1 MAKYV
6 IDTELNNRALSSGI
20 RGINQQMNSL
30 TRSAREFNKEFEKSG
45 KKSDKKK
52 AVQDMAQAI
61 SLADEKVKK
70 LTADLEA
77 MEAKG
82 NIKGI
87 NKAEADLRNAKTQA
101 AALRRE
107 MEAMNKSAGGGA
119 TGFTRLKAAKDAAMN
134 SAPVK
139 ALSASFK
146 GLSAVA
152 SGSAT
157 VIKTGFNGMKSAASF
172 AIGTITKMS
181 AVAGGALGL
190 LGKSAMNTYDE
201 ITRGNRAMT
210 NSLTDGAKGANDF
223 QGEIK
228 KLGAAGLA
236 DMGSL
241 TDIAKNLASSIN
253 LSGKEAFKM
262 SAGILDIGTAFGMTK
277 QQIEQ
282 FGLVSSQI
290 FSAGKLMAQDYNQLI
305 ASGAAGP
312 IRKWIAEHN
321 DAGITMD
328 NFKEKVNDGAVSADL
343 YREALDA
350 LGMEFKGAG
359 QEVMTFGDAFENSM
373 KALDM
378 SFIESMKTEFS
389 ELGITLDDLS
399 DTMGNF
405 TTEVGKAAAAFLSG
419 AWTTL
424 QPTIDQLAYGFSGL
438 NLSLAEVARVMGV
451 DILTAITNLIPN
463 MSQMQVFSQL
473 LAGAW
478 ELLMNLLTQIT
489 SLINVFVNALMEG
502 AGWLGETGGATDRVN
517 ESFGVLSSV
526 VGVLASSLQP
536 LIQFLGTLVGQLI
549 NGAVQ
554 ALDFTVK
561 SGLLKAILDTLSSVI
576 TGVVSVVK
584 SLING
589 FMEAAGLTDK
599 NSEASKRLTDIVNGL
614 KRIWEMLVPVLSK
627 IANVIGV
634 VIGVIFNIITAIGSW
649 VANNRVLE
657 TALGVLLRG
666 IENFVNI
673 ASGFLNTIR
682 GIASAIGEAWNAIFK
697 SADDQQKEDEFTYN
711 VSTNVED
718 EPDPFAGLADIQY
731 FTKASGVMDALNSAM
746 GSFRGATMASKT
758 TGATTYGDFNV
769 TIDGAQNPQAI
780 LTEFK
785 GLMRK
790 NGYPLK
796 YK

>member
-107 MEAMNKSAGGGA
+107 MEAMNKSAGGGV
-119 TGFTRLKAAKDAAMN
+119 TGFSRLKAAKDAAMN
-134 SAPVK
+134 SKPVK

-157 VIKTGFNGMKSAASF
+157 VIKTGFNGIAKAAQF
-172 AIGTITKMS
+172 GIGTLAKISGT
-181 AVAGGALGL
+181 AAAGLGL
-190 LGKSAMNTYDE
+190 LGKSAMGTYDE

-210 NSLTDGAKGANDF
+210 NSLSDGAKGANEF

-228 KLGAAGLA
+228 KLGSAGLA

-241 TDIAKNLASSIN
+241 TDIAKNLSSSLN

-262 SAGILDIGTAFGMTK
+262 STNILDIGTAFGMSK
-277 QQIEQ
+277 DKIEN

-305 ASGAAGP
+305 DSGAAGP
-312 IRKWIAEHN
+312 IKKWIAAHN

-328 NFKEKVNDGAVSADL
+328 NFKEKVNNGEVSADL
-343 YREALDA
+343 YRKAIES
-350 LGMEFKGAG
+350 LGGDFKGAG
-359 QEVMTFGDAFENSM
+359 QDVQTFGDAFENSM
-373 KALDM
+373 KSLDM
-378 SFIESMKTEFS
+378 SFIESMKKEFGS
-389 ELGITLDDLS
+389 LGFTLS
-399 DTMGNF
+399 DMSNNMSDF
-405 TTEVGKAAAAFLSG
+405 TTQIGEAAAAFLGG
-419 AWTTL
+419 AWQAVSPFVAQL
-424 QPTIDQLAYGFSGL
+424 QEGFEGL
-438 NLSLAEVARVMGV
+438 SFSASDIARIMGV
-451 DILTAITNLIPN
+451 DLFTALGNLIPN
-463 MSQMQVFSQL
+463 MAQVQVFSDL
-473 LAGAW
+473 LKGAW
-478 ELLMNLLTQIT
+478 DLLMGVLTQIT

-502 AGWLGETGGATDRVN
+502 AGWLGETGGATEKVN
-517 ESFGVLSSV
+517 EDFALLQGVLGTLS
-526 VGVLASSLQP
+526 AALQP
-536 LIQFLGTLVGQLI
+536 IIQFLGTLVGQLI
-549 NGAVQ
+549 SGAVQ
-554 ALDFTVK
+554 LLSWIDK
-561 SGLLKAILDTLSSVI
+561 SGLLTSVI
-576 TGVVSVVK
+576 QFLGSIIEGVVNVVK
-584 SLING
+584 ALVNG

-599 NSEASKRLTDIVNGL
+599 NSKASKRLSDIVDGL

-627 IANVIGV
+627 IAHVIGN

-649 VANNRVLE
+649 VANNKVLE
-657 TALGVLLRG
+657 TALGILLKG

-673 ASGFLNTIR
+673 ASGFLDTIR
-682 GIASAIGEAWNAIFK
+682 GIAKAIGDAWNAIFK
-697 SADDQQKEDEFTYN
+697 SADEQQEVSVDYN
-711 VSTNVED
+711 VSSDIED

-790 NGYPLK
+790 NGYPLRFN
-796 YK
+796 

>member
-30 TRSAREFNKEFEKSG
+30 TRSAREFNKEFERSG

-119 TGFTRLKAAKDAAMN
+119 TGFARLKAAKEAAMN

-152 SGSAT
+152 SGSAK
-157 VIKTGFNGMKSAASF
+157 VIKTGFNGMAKAAQF
-172 AIGTITKMS
+172 GIGTLAKISGT
-181 AVAGGALGL
+181 AAAGLGL
-190 LGKSAMNTYDE
+190 LGKSAMGTYDE

-210 NSLTDGAKGANDF
+210 NSLSDGAKGANEF

-241 TDIAKNLASSIN
+241 TDIAKNLSSSLN

-262 SAGILDIGTAFGMTK
+262 STNILDIGTAFGMSK
-277 QQIEQ
+277 DKIEN

-305 ASGAAGP
+305 DSGAAGP
-312 IRKWIAEHN
+312 IKKWIAAHN

-328 NFKEKVNDGAVSADL
+328 NFKEKVNNGEVSADL
-343 YREALDA
+343 YRKAIES
-350 LGMEFKGAG
+350 LGADFKGAG
-359 QEVMTFGDAFENSM
+359 QDVQTFGDAFENSM
-373 KALDM
+373 KSLDM
-378 SFIESMKTEFS
+378 SFIESMKKEFGS
-389 ELGITLDDLS
+389 LGFTLS
-399 DTMGNF
+399 DMSNNMSEF
-405 TTEVGKAAAAFLSG
+405 TTQVGEAAAAFLGG
-419 AWTTL
+419 AWQAISPFVAQL
-424 QPTIDQLAYGFSGL
+424 QEGFEGL
-438 NLSLAEVARVMGV
+438 SFSASDIARIMGV
-451 DILTAITNLIPN
+451 DLFTALGNLIPN
-463 MSQMQVFSQL
+463 MAQVQVFSDL
-473 LAGAW
+473 LKGAW
-478 ELLMNLLTQIT
+478 DLLMGVLTQIT

-502 AGWLGETGGATDRVN
+502 AGWLGETGGATEKVN
-517 ESFGVLSSV
+517 EDFALLQGVLGTLS
-526 VGVLASSLQP
+526 AALQP
-536 LIQFLGTLVGQLI
+536 IIQFLGSLVGQLI
-549 NGAVQ
+549 SGAVQ
-554 ALDFTVK
+554 LLSWIDK
-561 SGLLKAILDTLSSVI
+561 SGLLTSVI
-576 TGVVSVVK
+576 QFLGSIIEGVVNVVK
-584 SLING
+584 ALVNG

-599 NSEASKRLTDIVNGL
+599 NSKASKRLSDIVDGL

-627 IANVIGV
+627 IAHVIGN
-634 VIGVIFNIITAIGSW
+634 VIGVIFNIITAIGQW
-649 VANNRVLE
+649 VANNKVLE
-657 TALGVLLRG
+657 TVLGILLKG

-673 ASGFLNTIR
+673 ASGFLDTIR
-682 GIASAIGEAWNAIFK
+682 GIAKAIGDAWNAIFK
-697 SADDQQKEDEFTYN
+697 SADEQQEVSVDYN
-711 VSTNVED
+711 VSSDIED

-758 TGATTYGDFNV
+758 TGSTTYGDFNV
-769 TIDGAQNPQAI
+769 TIDGAQNPQAVMN
-780 LTEFK
+780 EFK

-790 NGYPLK
+790 NGYPLRFN
-796 YK
+796 

>member
-70 LTADLEA
+70 LSADLEA
-77 MEAKG
+77 MQAKG

-87 NKAEADLRNAKTQA
+87 TKAEADLRNAKTQA

-107 MEAMNKSAGGGA
+107 MEAMNKSAGGGV
-119 TGFTRLKAAKDAAMN
+119 TGFARLKAAKDAAMN
-134 SAPVK
+134 SKPVK
-139 ALSASFK
+139 TLSASFK

-152 SGSAT
+152 SGSAK
-157 VIKTGFNGMKSAASF
+157 VIKTGFNGIAKAAQF
-172 AIGTITKMS
+172 GIGTLAKISGT
-181 AVAGGALGL
+181 AAAGLGL
-190 LGKSAMNTYDE
+190 LGKSAMGTYDE

-210 NSLTDGAKGANDF
+210 NSLSDGAKGANEF

-228 KLGAAGLA
+228 KLGSAGLA

-241 TDIAKNLASSIN
+241 TDIAKNLSSSLN

-262 SAGILDIGTAFGMTK
+262 STNILDIGTAFGMSK
-277 QQIEQ
+277 DKIEN

-290 FSAGKLMAQDYNQLI
+290 FSAGKLMAEDYNQLI
-305 ASGAAGP
+305 DSGAAGP
-312 IRKWIAEHN
+312 IKKWIAAHN

-328 NFKEKVNDGAVSADL
+328 NFKEKVNNGEVSADL
-343 YREALDA
+343 YRKAIES
-350 LGMEFKGAG
+350 LGGDFKGAG
-359 QEVMTFGDAFENSM
+359 QDVQTFGDAFENSM
-373 KALDM
+373 KSLDM
-378 SFIESMKTEFS
+378 SFIESMKKEFGS
-389 ELGITLDDLS
+389 LGFTLS
-399 DTMGNF
+399 DMSNNMSDF
-405 TTEVGKAAAAFLSG
+405 TTQIGEAAAAFLGG
-419 AWTTL
+419 AWQAVSPFVAQL
-424 QPTIDQLAYGFSGL
+424 QEGFEGL
-438 NLSLAEVARVMGV
+438 SFSASDIARIMGV
-451 DILTAITNLIPN
+451 DLFTALGNLIPN
-463 MSQMQVFSQL
+463 MAQVQVFSDL
-473 LAGAW
+473 LKGAW
-478 ELLMNLLTQIT
+478 DLLMGVLTQIT

-502 AGWLGETGGATDRVN
+502 AGWLGETGGATEKVN
-517 ESFGVLSSV
+517 EDFALLQGVLGTLS
-526 VGVLASSLQP
+526 AALQP
-536 LIQFLGTLVGQLI
+536 IIQFLGSLIGQLI
-549 NGAVQ
+549 SGAVQ
-554 ALDFTVK
+554 LLSWIDK
-561 SGLLKAILDTLSSVI
+561 SGLLTSVI
-576 TGVVSVVK
+576 QFLGSIIEGVVNVVK
-584 SLING
+584 ALVNG

-599 NSEASKRLTDIVNGL
+599 NSKASKRLSDIVDGL

-627 IANVIGV
+627 IAHVIGN
-634 VIGVIFNIITAIGSW
+634 VIGVIFDIITAIGSW
-649 VANNRVLE
+649 VSNNKVLE
-657 TALGVLLRG
+657 TALGILLKG

-673 ASGFLNTIR
+673 ASGFLDTIR
-682 GIASAIGEAWNAIFK
+682 GIAKAIGDAWNAIFK
-697 SADDQQKEDEFTYN
+697 SADEQQEVSVDYN
-711 VSTNVED
+711 VSSDIED

-746 GSFRGATMASKT
+746 GSFRGATTASKT

-780 LTEFK
+780 MTEFK

-790 NGYPLK
+790 NGYPLRFN
-796 YK
+796 

>member
-6 IDTELNNRALSSGI
+6 IDTELNNRALSAGV

-52 AVQDMAQAI
+52 AMQDMAQAI

-107 MEAMNKSAGGGA
+107 MDAMNKSAGGGA
-119 TGFTRLKAAKDAAMN
+119 TGFARLKAAKDAAMN

-157 VIKTGFNGMKSAASF
+157 VIKTGFNGMKNAASF

-181 AVAGGALGL
+181 AAAAAGLGL

-201 ITRGNRAMT
+201 ITRGNRALS
-210 NSLTDGAKGANDF
+210 NSLTDGANGANEF

-262 SAGILDIGTAFGMTK
+262 ATGILDIGTAFGMSK

-290 FSAGKLMAQDYNQLI
+290 FSAGKLMAGDYNQLI

-321 DAGITMD
+321 NAGITMD
-328 NFKEKVNDGAVSADL
+328 NFKEKINDGEVTVEL
-343 YREALDA
+343 YKGALEAL
-350 LGMEFKGAG
+350 GIEFKGAG
-359 QEVMTFGDAFENSM
+359 QDVQTFGDAFENSM

-378 SFIESMKTEFS
+378 SFIESMKTEFAD
-389 ELGITLDDLS
+389 LGLTLDSLS

-405 TTEVGKAAAAFLSG
+405 TTQVGEAAAAFLGG
-419 AWTTL
+419 AWQAVSPFVAQL
-424 QPTIDQLAYGFSGL
+424 QEGFDGL
-438 NLSLAEVARVMGV
+438 SFSASEIARIMGV
-451 DILTAITNLIPN
+451 DLFTAIGNLIPN
-463 MSQMQVFSQL
+463 MQQMQVFSDL
-473 LAGAW
+473 LSGAW
-478 ELLMNLLTQIT
+478 DLLMSILTQIT
-489 SLINVFVNALMEG
+489 SLINTFVNSLMEG
-502 AGWLGETGGATDRVN
+502 AGWLDENGQATGRLNEQWGMLQGVIGALV
-517 ESFGVLSSV
+517 
-526 VGVLASSLQP
+526 AALQP
-536 LIQFLGTLVGQLI
+536 LISFLGQTVGQLI
-549 NGAVQ
+549 DGAVQ
-554 ALDFTVK
+554 LLDWTNK
-561 SGLLKAILDTLSSVI
+561 SGLLTSVIQILSSIIEGAVK
-576 TGVVSVVK
+576 VVK
-584 SLING
+584 ALANG

-599 NSEASKRLTDIVNGL
+599 NSEASKRLTNIVDGL

-627 IANVIGV
+627 IAHVIGN
-634 VIGVIFNIITAIGSW
+634 VIGVIFNIITAIGQW

-657 TALGVLLRG
+657 TALGILLRG

-673 ASGFLNTIR
+673 ASGFLDTIR

-711 VSTNVED
+711 ISTNVEE
-718 EPDPFAGLADIQY
+718 EPDPFAGISDIQY

-746 GSFRGATMASKT
+746 GTFSGATRATSH
-758 TGATTYGDFNV
+758 TGGNTYGDVNIN
-769 TIDGAQNPQAI
+769 IDGAQDPNAI
-780 LTEFK
+780 MGQFK
-785 GLMRK
+785 SVMRK
-790 NGYPLK
+790 NGYNLK
-796 YK
+796 YS

>member
-6 IDTELNNRALSSGI
+6 IDTELNNRALTSGI

-52 AVQDMAQAI
+52 AIQDMAQAI

-70 LTADLEA
+70 LSADLEA
-77 MEAKG
+77 MQAKG

-87 NKAEADLRNAKTQA
+87 TKAEADLRNAKTQA

-107 MEAMNKSAGGGA
+107 MEAMDKSTGGTVGA
-119 TGFTRLKAAKDAAMN
+119 MQRLKNAKEAALN

-157 VIKTGFNGMKSAASF
+157 VIKTGFNGMKTAANF

-181 AVAGGALGL
+181 AAAGVAIGA
-190 LGKSAMNTYDE
+190 LGKSAMSTYDE
-201 ITRGNRAMT
+201 MARGSRAMG
-210 NSLTDGAKGANDF
+210 NSLSDGTKGAKVF
-223 QGEIK
+223 QDSIK
-228 KLGAAGLA
+228 AMGAAGLA

-241 TDIAKNLASSIN
+241 TDIAKNLSSSLN
-253 LSGKEAFKM
+253 MSGKEAFTM
-262 SAGILDIGTAFGMTK
+262 STGILDIGTAFGMTK
-277 QQIEQ
+277 DQIES

-312 IRKWIAEHN
+312 LKKWIAEHN

-328 NFKEKVNDGAVSADL
+328 NFKEKVNDGAISADM
-343 YREALDA
+343 YKEAINA
-350 LGMEFKGAG
+350 LSKDFKGAG
-359 QEVMTFGDAFENSM
+359 QEVMTFGDAFENAK
-373 KALDM
+373 KAMDM
-378 SFIESMKTEFS
+378 SFIEQMKTEFNGIAPS
-389 ELGITLDDLS
+389 INDMADALGD
-399 DTMGNF
+399 F
-405 TTEVGKAAAAFLSG
+405 TTELGKAAAAFLGG
-419 AWTTL
+419 AWQAL
-424 QPTIDQLAYGFSGL
+424 SPTIDTLKGSFDGL
-438 NLSLAEVARVMGV
+438 NVTLSDIARQIGV
-451 DILTAITNLIPN
+451 DLLGAIVNLIPN
-463 MSQMQVFSQL
+463 FQQMQVFSDL
-473 LAGAW
+473 LGGAW
-478 ELLMNLLTQIT
+478 TLLISVLTQIT
-489 SLINVFVNALMEG
+489 SLINVFVNSLMEG
-502 AGWLGETGGATDRVN
+502 AGWLDQNGQATNRVN
-517 ESFGVLSSV
+517 ESFAVLQGVL
-526 VGVLASSLQP
+526 GTLAAALQP
-536 LIQFLGTLVGQLI
+536 IIQFLGRLVGELV

-554 ALDFTVK
+554 LLSWIDK
-561 SGLLKAILDTLSSVI
+561 SGLLTSVI
-576 TGVVSVVK
+576 QLLGSIIQGVVGVVK
-584 SLING
+584 ALVNG

-599 NSEASKRLTDIVNGL
+599 NSEASKRLTDVVNGL
-614 KRIWEMLVPVLSK
+614 KRVWEMLVPVLSK
-627 IANVIGV
+627 IANVIGTV
-634 VIGVIFNIITAIGSW
+634 VGVIFNIISAIGQW
-649 VANNRVLE
+649 VANNKVLE
-657 TALGVLLRG
+657 TALGILLRG

-673 ASGFLNTIR
+673 ASGFLDTIR

-697 SADDQQKEDEFTYN
+697 SADEQQEVSVDYN
-711 VSTNVED
+711 VSSDIED

-769 TIDGAQNPQAI
+769 TIDGAQDPKAVMAEMKI
-780 LTEFK
+780 
-785 GLMRK
+785 LMRK

-796 YK
+796 FS

>member
-6 IDTELNNRALSSGI
+6 IDTELNNRALSAGV

-52 AVQDMAQAI
+52 AIQDMAQAI

-119 TGFTRLKAAKDAAMN
+119 AGFARLKAAKDAAMN

-152 SGSAT
+152 SSSAT

-201 ITRGNRAMT
+201 ITRGNRALT
-210 NSLTDGAKGANDF
+210 NSLTDGADGANEF

-241 TDIAKNLASSIN
+241 TDIAKNLASSMS

-262 SAGILDIGTAFGMTK
+262 STGILDIGTAFGMTK
-277 QQIEQ
+277 DQIEH

-305 ASGAAGP
+305 ATGAAGP
-312 IRKWIAEHN
+312 IAKWISAHN

-328 NFKEKVNDGAVSADL
+328 NFKEKVNSGEVSAEM
-343 YREALDA
+343 YREALEA
-350 LGMEFKGAG
+350 LGIEFKGAG
-359 QEVMTFGDAFENSM
+359 QKVETFGDAFQNSM

-378 SFIESMKTEFS
+378 SFIESMKTEFA
-389 ELGITLDDLS
+389 ELGLTLDDIS
-399 DTMGNF
+399 DSMGNF
-405 TTEVGKAAAAFLSG
+405 TTEVGKVSAAFLQGGWS
-419 AWTTL
+419 AISPIIFQL
-424 QPTIDQLAYGFSGL
+424 QEGFSGL
-438 NLSLAEVARVMGV
+438 SLSATEIARAMGV
-451 DILTAITNLIPN
+451 DLLTAIGNLIPN
-463 MSQMQVFSQL
+463 ISQMQVFSQL
-473 LAGAW
+473 LSGTW
-478 ELLMNLLTQIT
+478 TFLMSLLTQIT
-489 SLINVFVNALMEG
+489 SLINVFVNSLMQG
-502 AGWLGETGGATDRVN
+502 AGWLGTTGGATDKVN
-517 ESFGVLSSV
+517 ESFAILHGVL
-526 VGVLASSLQP
+526 GTLASALQP
-536 LIQFLGTLVGQLI
+536 IIQFLGSLVGQLV
-549 NGAVQ
+549 NGAIQ
-554 ALDFTVK
+554 LLSWIDK
-561 SGLLKAILDTLSSVI
+561 SGLLTSVI
-576 TGVVSVVK
+576 QLLGSIIQGVVSVVK
-584 SLING
+584 ALING

-599 NSEASKRLTDIVNGL
+599 NSEASKRLTNIVDGL

-634 VIGVIFNIITAIGSW
+634 IIGVIFNIITAIGSW
-649 VANNRVLE
+649 VANNKVLE

-673 ASGFLNTIR
+673 ASGFLDTIR
-682 GIASAIGEAWNAIFK
+682 GIANAIGEAWNAIFK
-697 SADDQQKEDEFTYN
+697 SADEQQEVSVDYN
-711 VSTNVED
+711 VSSDIED

-780 LTEFK
+780 MTEFK

-790 NGYPLK
+790 NGYPLRFN
-796 YK
+796 

>member
-70 LTADLEA
+70 LSADLEA
-77 MEAKG
+77 MQAKG

-87 NKAEADLRNAKTQA
+87 TKAEADLRNAKTQA

-107 MEAMNKSAGGGA
+107 MDAMNKSAGGGA
-119 TGFTRLKAAKDAAMN
+119 TGFARLKAAKDAAMN
-134 SAPVK
+134 SKPVK

-157 VIKTGFNGMKSAASF
+157 VIKTGFNGIAKAAQF
-172 AIGTITKMS
+172 GIGTLAKISGT
-181 AVAGGALGL
+181 AAAGLGL
-190 LGKSAMNTYDE
+190 LGKSAMGTYDE

-210 NSLTDGAKGANDF
+210 NSLSDGAKGANEF

-228 KLGAAGLA
+228 KLGSAGLA

-241 TDIAKNLASSIN
+241 TDIAKNLSSSLN

-262 SAGILDIGTAFGMTK
+262 STNILDIGTAFGMSK
-277 QQIEQ
+277 DKIEN

-305 ASGAAGP
+305 DSGAAGP
-312 IRKWIAEHN
+312 IKKWIAAHN

-328 NFKEKVNDGAVSADL
+328 NFKEKVNNGEVSADL
-343 YREALDA
+343 YRKAIES
-350 LGMEFKGAG
+350 LGADFKGAG
-359 QEVMTFGDAFENSM
+359 QDVQTFGDAFENSM
-373 KALDM
+373 KSLDM
-378 SFIESMKTEFS
+378 SFIESMKKEFGS
-389 ELGITLDDLS
+389 LGFTLS
-399 DTMGNF
+399 DMSNNMSDF
-405 TTEVGKAAAAFLSG
+405 TTQIGEAAAAFLGG
-419 AWTTL
+419 AWQAVSPFVAQL
-424 QPTIDQLAYGFSGL
+424 QEGFEGL
-438 NLSLAEVARVMGV
+438 SFSASDIARIMGV
-451 DILTAITNLIPN
+451 DLFTALGNLIPN
-463 MSQMQVFSQL
+463 MAQVQVFSDL
-473 LAGAW
+473 LKGAW
-478 ELLMNLLTQIT
+478 DLLMGVLTQIT

-502 AGWLGETGGATDRVN
+502 AGWLGETGGATEKVN
-517 ESFGVLSSV
+517 EDFALLQGVLGTLS
-526 VGVLASSLQP
+526 AALQP
-536 LIQFLGTLVGQLI
+536 IIQFLGTLVGQLI
-549 NGAVQ
+549 SGAVQ
-554 ALDFTVK
+554 LLSWIDK
-561 SGLLKAILDTLSSVI
+561 SGLLTSVI
-576 TGVVSVVK
+576 QFLGSIIEGVVNVVK
-584 SLING
+584 ALVNG

-599 NSEASKRLTDIVNGL
+599 NSKASKRLSDIVDGL

-627 IANVIGV
+627 IAHVIGN
-634 VIGVIFNIITAIGSW
+634 VIGVIFDIITAIGSW
-649 VANNRVLE
+649 VSNNKVLE
-657 TALGVLLRG
+657 TALGILLKG

-673 ASGFLNTIR
+673 ASGFLDTIR
-682 GIASAIGEAWNAIFK
+682 GIAKAIGDAWNAIFK
-697 SADDQQKEDEFTYN
+697 SADEQQE
-711 VSTNVED
+711 VSVDYKVSSDIED
-718 EPDPFAGLADIQY
+718 EPDPFTGLADIQY

-790 NGYPLK
+790 NGYPLRFN
-796 YK
+796 

>member
-30 TRSAREFNKEFEKSG
+30 TRSAREFNKEFERSG

-70 LTADLEA
+70 LSADLEA
-77 MEAKG
+77 MQAKG

-87 NKAEADLRNAKTQA
+87 TKAEADLRNAKTQA

-119 TGFTRLKAAKDAAMN
+119 TGFARLKAAKDAAMN

-157 VIKTGFNGMKSAASF
+157 VIKTGFNGIAKAAQF
-172 AIGTITKMS
+172 GIGTLAKISGT
-181 AVAGGALGL
+181 AAAGLGL
-190 LGKSAMNTYDE
+190 LGKSAMGTYDE

-241 TDIAKNLASSIN
+241 TDISKNLASSMS

-262 SAGILDIGTAFGMTK
+262 STGILDIGTAFGMTK
-277 QQIEQ
+277 DQIEH

-290 FSAGKLMAQDYNQLI
+290 FSAGKLMSQDYNQLI
-305 ASGAAGP
+305 ATGAAGP
-312 IRKWIAEHN
+312 IAKWISAHN

-328 NFKEKVNDGAVSADL
+328 NFKEKVNNGEISAEM
-343 YREALDA
+343 YREALEA
-350 LGMEFKGAG
+350 LGIEFKGAG
-359 QEVMTFGDAFENSM
+359 QKVETFGDAFQNSM

-378 SFIESMKTEFS
+378 SFIESMKKEFGS
-389 ELGITLDDLS
+389 LGFTLS
-399 DTMGNF
+399 DMSNNMSEF
-405 TTEVGKAAAAFLSG
+405 TTQVGEAAAAFLGG
-419 AWTTL
+419 AWQAISPFVAQL
-424 QPTIDQLAYGFSGL
+424 QEGFEGL
-438 NLSLAEVARVMGV
+438 SFSASDIARIMGV
-451 DILTAITNLIPN
+451 DLFTALGNLIPN
-463 MSQMQVFSQL
+463 MAQVQVFSDL
-473 LAGAW
+473 LKGAW
-478 ELLMNLLTQIT
+478 DLLMGVLTQIT

-502 AGWLGETGGATDRVN
+502 AGWLGETGGATEKVN
-517 ESFGVLSSV
+517 EDFALLQGVLGTLS
-526 VGVLASSLQP
+526 AALQP
-536 LIQFLGTLVGQLI
+536 IIQFLGTLVGQLI
-549 NGAVQ
+549 SGAVQ
-554 ALDFTVK
+554 LLSWIDK
-561 SGLLKAILDTLSSVI
+561 SGLLTSVI
-576 TGVVSVVK
+576 QFLGSIIEGVVNVVK
-584 SLING
+584 ALVNG

-599 NSEASKRLTDIVNGL
+599 NSKASKRLSDIVDGL

-627 IANVIGV
+627 IAHVIGN
-634 VIGVIFNIITAIGSW
+634 VIGVIFNIITAIGQW
-649 VANNRVLE
+649 VSNNKVLE
-657 TALGVLLRG
+657 TVLGILLKG

-673 ASGFLNTIR
+673 ASGFLDTIR
-682 GIASAIGEAWNAIFK
+682 GIAKAIGDAWNAIFK
-697 SADDQQKEDEFTYN
+697 SADEQQEVSVDYN
-711 VSTNVED
+711 VNSGIED

-780 LTEFK
+780 MTEFK

-790 NGYPLK
+790 NGYPLRFN
-796 YK
+796 

>member
-52 AVQDMAQAI
+52 AMQDMAQAI

-87 NKAEADLRNAKTQA
+87 NKTEADLRNAKTQA

-107 MEAMNKSAGGGA
+107 MDAMNKSAGGGA
-119 TGFTRLKAAKDAAMN
+119 TGFARLKAAKDAAMN
-134 SAPVK
+134 SKPVK

-157 VIKTGFNGMKSAASF
+157 VIKTGFNGIAKAAQF
-172 AIGTITKMS
+172 GIGTLAKISGT
-181 AVAGGALGL
+181 AAAGLGL
-190 LGKSAMNTYDE
+190 LGKSAMGTYDE

-210 NSLTDGAKGANDF
+210 NSLSDGAKGANEF

-228 KLGAAGLA
+228 KLGSAGLA

-241 TDIAKNLASSIN
+241 TDIAKNLSSSLN

-262 SAGILDIGTAFGMTK
+262 STNILDIGTAFGMSK
-277 QQIEQ
+277 DKIEN

-305 ASGAAGP
+305 DSGAAGP
-312 IRKWIAEHN
+312 IKKWIAAHN

-328 NFKEKVNDGAVSADL
+328 NFKEKVNNGEVSADL
-343 YREALDA
+343 YRKAIES
-350 LGMEFKGAG
+350 LGADFKGAG
-359 QEVMTFGDAFENSM
+359 QDVQTFGDAFENSM
-373 KALDM
+373 KSLDM
-378 SFIESMKTEFS
+378 SFIESMKKEFGS
-389 ELGITLDDLS
+389 LGFTLS
-399 DTMGNF
+399 DMSNNMSDF
-405 TTEVGKAAAAFLSG
+405 TTQIGEAAAAFLGG
-419 AWTTL
+419 AWQAVSPFVAQL
-424 QPTIDQLAYGFSGL
+424 QEGFEGL
-438 NLSLAEVARVMGV
+438 SFSASDIARIMGV
-451 DILTAITNLIPN
+451 DLFTALGNLIPN
-463 MSQMQVFSQL
+463 MAQVQVFSDL
-473 LAGAW
+473 LKGAW
-478 ELLMNLLTQIT
+478 DLLMGVLTQIT

-502 AGWLGETGGATDRVN
+502 AGWLGETGGATEKVN
-517 ESFGVLSSV
+517 EDFALLQGVLGTLS
-526 VGVLASSLQP
+526 AALQP
-536 LIQFLGTLVGQLI
+536 IIQFLGTLVGQLI
-549 NGAVQ
+549 SGAVQ
-554 ALDFTVK
+554 LLSWIDK
-561 SGLLKAILDTLSSVI
+561 SGLLTSVI
-576 TGVVSVVK
+576 QFLGSIIEGVVNVVK
-584 SLING
+584 ALVNG

-599 NSEASKRLTDIVNGL
+599 NSKASKRLSDIVDGL

-627 IANVIGV
+627 IAHVIGN
-634 VIGVIFNIITAIGSW
+634 VIGVIFNIITAIGQW
-649 VANNRVLE
+649 VANNKVLE
-657 TALGVLLRG
+657 TALGILLRG

-673 ASGFLNTIR
+673 ASGFLDTIR
-682 GIASAIGEAWNAIFK
+682 GIAKAIGDAWNAIFK
-697 SADDQQKEDEFTYN
+697 SADEQQEVSVDYN
-711 VSTNVED
+711 VSSDIED

-769 TIDGAQNPQAI
+769 TIDGAQNPQAVMN
-780 LTEFK
+780 EFK

-790 NGYPLK
+790 NGYPLRFN
-796 YK
+796 

>member
-30 TRSAREFNKEFEKSG
+30 TRSARDFNKEFEKSG

-52 AVQDMAQAI
+52 AMQDMAQAI

-119 TGFTRLKAAKDAAMN
+119 TGFARLKAAKDAAMN

-157 VIKTGFNGMKSAASF
+157 VIKTGFNGMAKAAEF
-172 AIGTITKMS
+172 GVGTLAKIS
-181 AVAGGALGL
+181 AVAGGSLAL

-210 NSLTDGAKGANDF
+210 NSLTDGAKGANEF

-262 SAGILDIGTAFGMTK
+262 STGILDIGTAFGMTK

-321 DAGITMD
+321 NAGITMD
-328 NFKEKVNDGAVSADL
+328 NFKEKVNDGEVSADL
-343 YREALDA
+343 YRQALDA
-350 LGMEFKGAG
+350 LGSEFKGAG

-378 SFIESMKTEFS
+378 SFIESVKSEFAD
-389 ELGITLDDLS
+389 LGLTLDDIS
-399 DTMGNF
+399 DSMGDF
-405 TTEVGKAAAAFLSG
+405 ATEVGKVSAAFLQGGWS
-419 AWTTL
+419 AISPIIFQL
-424 QPTIDQLAYGFSGL
+424 QEGFSGL
-438 NLSLAEVARVMGV
+438 SLSATEVARAMGV
-451 DILTAITNLIPN
+451 DLLTAIGNLIPN
-463 MSQMQVFSQL
+463 ISQMQVFSQL
-473 LAGAW
+473 LSGTW
-478 ELLMNLLTQIT
+478 TFLMSLLTQIT
-489 SLINVFVNALMEG
+489 SLINVFVNSLMQG
-502 AGWLGETGGATDRVN
+502 AGWLGTTGEATDKVN
-517 ESFGVLSSV
+517 QSFAVLQGVL
-526 VGVLASSLQP
+526 GTLAAALQP
-536 LIQFLGTLVGQLI
+536 IIQYLGTLVGQLI
-549 NGAVQ
+549 TGAAQ
-554 ALDFTVK
+554 LLSWIDK
-561 SGLLKAILDTLSSVI
+561 SGLLTSVI
-576 TGVVSVVK
+576 QLLGSIIQGVVSVVK
-584 SLING
+584 ALVNG

-614 KRIWEMLVPVLSK
+614 KRVWEMLVPVLSK

-634 VIGVIFNIITAIGSW
+634 IIGVIFNIISAIGQW
-649 VANNRVLE
+649 VANNKVLE
-657 TALGVLLRG
+657 TALGILLRG

-673 ASGFLNTIR
+673 ASGFLDTIR
-682 GIASAIGEAWNAIFK
+682 GIANAVGEAWNAIFK
-697 SADDQQKEDEFTYN
+697 SADEQQEVSVDYN
-711 VSTNVED
+711 VSSDIED
-718 EPDPFAGLADIQY
+718 EPDPFAGMADIQY

-780 LTEFK
+780 MTEFK

-790 NGYPLK
+790 NGYPLRFN
-796 YK
+796 

>member
-30 TRSAREFNKEFEKSG
+30 TRSAREFNKEFERSG

-70 LTADLEA
+70 LSADLEA
-77 MEAKG
+77 MQAKG

-87 NKAEADLRNAKTQA
+87 TKAEADLRNAKTQA

-119 TGFTRLKAAKDAAMN
+119 TGFARLKAAKDAAMN

-157 VIKTGFNGMKSAASF
+157 VIKTGFNGIAKAAQF
-172 AIGTITKMS
+172 GIGTLAKISGT
-181 AVAGGALGL
+181 AAAGLGL
-190 LGKSAMNTYDE
+190 LGKSAMGTYDE

-210 NSLTDGAKGANDF
+210 NSLSDGAKGANEF

-228 KLGAAGLA
+228 KLGSAGLA

-241 TDIAKNLASSIN
+241 TDIAKNLSSSLN

-262 SAGILDIGTAFGMTK
+262 STNILDIGTAFGMSK
-277 QQIEQ
+277 DKIEN

-290 FSAGKLMAQDYNQLI
+290 FSAGKLMAEDYNQLI
-305 ASGAAGP
+305 DSGAAGP
-312 IRKWIAEHN
+312 IKKWIAAHN

-328 NFKEKVNDGAVSADL
+328 NFKEKVNNGEVSADL
-343 YREALDA
+343 YRKAIES
-350 LGMEFKGAG
+350 LGGDFKGAG
-359 QEVMTFGDAFENSM
+359 QDVQTFGDAFENSM
-373 KALDM
+373 KSLDM
-378 SFIESMKTEFS
+378 SFIESMKKEFGS
-389 ELGITLDDLS
+389 LGFTLS
-399 DTMGNF
+399 DMSNNMSDF
-405 TTEVGKAAAAFLSG
+405 TTQIGEAAAAFLGG
-419 AWTTL
+419 AWQAVSPFVAQL
-424 QPTIDQLAYGFSGL
+424 QEGFEGL
-438 NLSLAEVARVMGV
+438 SFSASEIARIMGV
-451 DILTAITNLIPN
+451 DLFTALGNLIPN
-463 MSQMQVFSQL
+463 MAQVQVFSDL
-473 LAGAW
+473 LKGAW
-478 ELLMNLLTQIT
+478 DLLMGVLTQIT

-502 AGWLGETGGATDRVN
+502 AGWLGETGGATEKVN
-517 ESFGVLSSV
+517 EDFALLQGVLGTLS
-526 VGVLASSLQP
+526 AALQP
-536 LIQFLGTLVGQLI
+536 IIQFLGTLVGQLI
-549 NGAVQ
+549 SGAVQ
-554 ALDFTVK
+554 LLSWIDK
-561 SGLLKAILDTLSSVI
+561 SGLLTSVI
-576 TGVVSVVK
+576 QFLGSIIEGVVNVVK
-584 SLING
+584 ALVNG

-599 NSEASKRLTDIVNGL
+599 NSKASKRLSDIVDGL

-627 IANVIGV
+627 IAHVIGN

-649 VANNRVLE
+649 VANNKVLE
-657 TALGVLLRG
+657 TALGILLRG

-673 ASGFLNTIR
+673 ASGFLDTIR
-682 GIASAIGEAWNAIFK
+682 GIAKAIGDAWNAIFK
-697 SADDQQKEDEFTYN
+697 SADEQQEVSVDYN
-711 VSTNVED
+711 ISSDIED

-758 TGATTYGDFNV
+758 TGSTTYGDFNV

-780 LTEFK
+780 MTEFK

-790 NGYPLK
+790 NGYPLRFN
-796 YK
+796 

>member
-6 IDTELNNRALSSGI
+6 IDTELNNRALSAGV

-52 AVQDMAQAI
+52 AMQDMAQAI

-119 TGFTRLKAAKDAAMN
+119 TGFARLKAAKDAAMN

-157 VIKTGFNGMKSAASF
+157 VIKTGFNGIAKAAQF
-172 AIGTITKMS
+172 GIGTLAKISGT
-181 AVAGGALGL
+181 AAAGLGL

-201 ITRGNRAMT
+201 LTRGNRAMT
-210 NSLTDGAKGANDF
+210 NSLTDGAKGANEF

-262 SAGILDIGTAFGMTK
+262 STGILDIGTAFGMTK

-328 NFKEKVNDGAVSADL
+328 NFKEKVNDGSVSADL
-343 YREALDA
+343 YRKALDA
-350 LGMEFKGAG
+350 LGSEFKGAG
-359 QEVMTFGDAFENSM
+359 QEVMTFGDAFENSV

-378 SFIESMKTEFS
+378 SFIESMKTEFAD
-389 ELGITLDDLS
+389 LGLTLDDIS
-399 DTMGNF
+399 DSMGNF
-405 TTEVGKAAAAFLSG
+405 TTEVGKVSAAFLQGGWS
-419 AWTTL
+419 AISPIIFQL
-424 QPTIDQLAYGFSGL
+424 QEGFSGL
-438 NLSLAEVARVMGV
+438 SLSAAEIARAMGV
-451 DILTAITNLIPN
+451 DLLTAIGNLIPN
-463 MSQMQVFSQL
+463 ISQMQVFSQL
-473 LAGAW
+473 LTGTW
-478 ELLMNLLTQIT
+478 TILMSLLTQIT
-489 SLINVFVNALMEG
+489 SLINVFVNSLMQG
-502 AGWLGETGGATDRVN
+502 AGWLGTTGRSTDKVN
-517 ESFGVLSSV
+517 ESFAVLHGVL
-526 VGVLASSLQP
+526 GTLAAALQP
-536 LIQFLGTLVGQLI
+536 IIQYLGTLVGQLI
-549 NGAVQ
+549 TGAVQ
-554 ALDFTVK
+554 LLSWIDK
-561 SGLLKAILDTLSSVI
+561 SGLLTSVI
-576 TGVVSVVK
+576 QLLGSIIQGVVSVVK
-584 SLING
+584 ALVNG

-599 NSEASKRLTDIVNGL
+599 NSEASKRLTNIVDGL

-649 VANNRVLE
+649 VANNKVLE
-657 TALGVLLRG
+657 TALGILLRG

-673 ASGFLNTIR
+673 ASGFLDTIR

-697 SADDQQKEDEFTYN
+697 SADEQQEVSVDYN
-711 VSTNVED
+711 ISSDIEE

-769 TIDGAQNPQAI
+769 TIDGTQNPQAI

>member
-6 IDTELNNRALSSGI
+6 IDTELNNRALSAGV

-52 AVQDMAQAI
+52 AMQDMAQAI

-70 LTADLEA
+70 LSADLEA
-77 MEAKG
+77 MQAKG

-87 NKAEADLRNAKTQA
+87 TKAEADLRNAKTQA

-107 MEAMNKSAGGGA
+107 MESMNKSAGGGV
-119 TGFTRLKAAKDAAMN
+119 TGFARLKAAKDAAMN
-134 SAPVK
+134 SKPVK
-139 ALSASFK
+139 TLSASFK

-157 VIKTGFNGMKSAASF
+157 VIKTGFKGIAKAAQF
-172 AIGTITKMS
+172 GIGTLAKISGT
-181 AVAGGALGL
+181 AAAGLGL
-190 LGKSAMNTYDE
+190 LGKSAMGTYDE

-210 NSLTDGAKGANDF
+210 NSLSDGAKGANEF

-228 KLGAAGLA
+228 KLGSAGLA

-241 TDIAKNLASSIN
+241 TDIAKNLSSSLN

-262 SAGILDIGTAFGMTK
+262 STNILDIGTAFGMSK
-277 QQIEQ
+277 DKIEN

-290 FSAGKLMAQDYNQLI
+290 FSAGKLMAEDYNQLI
-305 ASGAAGP
+305 DSGAAGP
-312 IRKWIAEHN
+312 IKKWIAAHN

-328 NFKEKVNDGAVSADL
+328 NFKEKVNNGEVSADL
-343 YREALDA
+343 YRKAIES
-350 LGMEFKGAG
+350 LGGDFKGAG
-359 QEVMTFGDAFENSM
+359 QDVQTFGDAFENSM
-373 KALDM
+373 KSLDM
-378 SFIESMKTEFS
+378 SFIESMKKEFGS
-389 ELGITLDDLS
+389 LGFTLS
-399 DTMGNF
+399 DMSNNMSDF
-405 TTEVGKAAAAFLSG
+405 TTQIGEAAAAFLGG
-419 AWTTL
+419 AWQAVSPFVAQL
-424 QPTIDQLAYGFSGL
+424 QEGFEGL
-438 NLSLAEVARVMGV
+438 SFSASDIARIMGV
-451 DILTAITNLIPN
+451 DLFTALGNLIPN
-463 MSQMQVFSQL
+463 MAQVQVFSDL
-473 LAGAW
+473 LKGAW
-478 ELLMNLLTQIT
+478 DLLMGVLTQIT

-502 AGWLGETGGATDRVN
+502 AGWLGETGGATEKVN
-517 ESFGVLSSV
+517 EDFALLQGVLGTLS
-526 VGVLASSLQP
+526 AALQP
-536 LIQFLGTLVGQLI
+536 IIQFLGTLVGQLI
-549 NGAVQ
+549 SGAVQ
-554 ALDFTVK
+554 LLSWIDK
-561 SGLLKAILDTLSSVI
+561 SGLLTSVI
-576 TGVVSVVK
+576 QFLGSIIEGVVNVVK
-584 SLING
+584 ALVNG

-599 NSEASKRLTDIVNGL
+599 NSKASKRLSDIVDGL

-627 IANVIGV
+627 IAHVIGN

-649 VANNRVLE
+649 VANNKVLE
-657 TALGVLLRG
+657 TALGILLRG

-673 ASGFLNTIR
+673 ASGFLDTIR
-682 GIASAIGEAWNAIFK
+682 GIAKAIGDAWNAIFK
-697 SADDQQKEDEFTYN
+697 SSDEQQEVSVDYN
-711 VSTNVED
+711 VSSDIED

-746 GSFRGATMASKT
+746 GSFRGATMATKT

-769 TIDGAQNPQAI
+769 TIDGAQNPQAV
-780 LTEFK
+780 LAEFK

>member
-70 LTADLEA
+70 LTAGLEA

-107 MEAMNKSAGGGA
+107 MEAMNKSAGGGV
-119 TGFTRLKAAKDAAMN
+119 TGFARLKAAKDAAMN
-134 SAPVK
+134 SKPVK

-157 VIKTGFNGMKSAASF
+157 VIKTGFNGIAKAARF
-172 AIGTITKMS
+172 GIGTLAKISGT
-181 AVAGGALGL
+181 AAAGLGL
-190 LGKSAMNTYDE
+190 LGKSAMGTYDE

-210 NSLTDGAKGANDF
+210 NSLSDGAKGANEF

-228 KLGAAGLA
+228 KLGSAGLA

-241 TDIAKNLASSIN
+241 TDIAKNLSSSLN

-262 SAGILDIGTAFGMTK
+262 STNILDIGTAFGMSK
-277 QQIEQ
+277 DKIEN

-290 FSAGKLMAQDYNQLI
+290 FSAGKLMAEDYNQLI
-305 ASGAAGP
+305 DSGAAGP
-312 IRKWIAEHN
+312 IKKWIAAHN

-328 NFKEKVNDGAVSADL
+328 NFKEKVNNGEVSADL
-343 YREALDA
+343 YRKAIES
-350 LGMEFKGAG
+350 LGGDFKGAG
-359 QEVMTFGDAFENSM
+359 QDVQTFGDAFENSM
-373 KALDM
+373 KSLDM
-378 SFIESMKTEFS
+378 SFIESMKKEFGS
-389 ELGITLDDLS
+389 LGFTLS
-399 DTMGNF
+399 DMSNNMSDF
-405 TTEVGKAAAAFLSG
+405 TTQIGEAAAAFLGG
-419 AWTTL
+419 AWQAVSPFVAQL
-424 QPTIDQLAYGFSGL
+424 QEGFEGL
-438 NLSLAEVARVMGV
+438 SFSASDIARIMGV
-451 DILTAITNLIPN
+451 DLFTALGNLIPN
-463 MSQMQVFSQL
+463 MAQVQVFSDL
-473 LAGAW
+473 LKGAW
-478 ELLMNLLTQIT
+478 DLLMGVLTQIT

-502 AGWLGETGGATDRVN
+502 AGWLGETGGATEKVN
-517 ESFGVLSSV
+517 EDFALLQGVLGTLS
-526 VGVLASSLQP
+526 AALQP
-536 LIQFLGTLVGQLI
+536 IIQFLGTLVGQLI
-549 NGAVQ
+549 SGAVQ
-554 ALDFTVK
+554 LLSWIDK
-561 SGLLKAILDTLSSVI
+561 SGLLTSVI
-576 TGVVSVVK
+576 QFLGSIIEGVVNVVK
-584 SLING
+584 ALVNG

-599 NSEASKRLTDIVNGL
+599 NSKASKRLSDIVDGL

-627 IANVIGV
+627 IAHVIGN

-649 VANNRVLE
+649 VANNKVLE
-657 TALGVLLRG
+657 TALGILLRG

-673 ASGFLNTIR
+673 ASGFLDTIR
-682 GIASAIGEAWNAIFK
+682 GIAKAIGDAWNAIFK
-697 SADDQQKEDEFTYN
+697 SADEQQEVSVDYN
-711 VSTNVED
+711 VSSDIED

-790 NGYPLK
+790 NGYPLRFN
-796 YK
+796 

>member
-107 MEAMNKSAGGGA
+107 MEAMNKSAGGGV
-119 TGFTRLKAAKDAAMN
+119 TGFARLKAAKDAAMN
-134 SAPVK
+134 SKPVK

-157 VIKTGFNGMKSAASF
+157 VIKTGFNGIAKAAQF
-172 AIGTITKMS
+172 GIGTLAKISGT
-181 AVAGGALGL
+181 AAAGLGL
-190 LGKSAMNTYDE
+190 LGKSAMGTYDE

-210 NSLTDGAKGANDF
+210 NSLSDGAKGANEF

-228 KLGAAGLA
+228 KLGSAGLA

-241 TDIAKNLASSIN
+241 TDIAKNLSSSLN

-262 SAGILDIGTAFGMTK
+262 STNILDIGTAFGMSK
-277 QQIEQ
+277 DKIEN

-290 FSAGKLMAQDYNQLI
+290 FSAGKLMAEDYNQLI
-305 ASGAAGP
+305 DSGAAGP
-312 IRKWIAEHN
+312 IKKWIAAHN

-328 NFKEKVNDGAVSADL
+328 NFKEKVNNGEVSADL
-343 YREALDA
+343 YRKAIES
-350 LGMEFKGAG
+350 LGGDFKGAG
-359 QEVMTFGDAFENSM
+359 QDVQTFGDAFENSM
-373 KALDM
+373 KSLDM
-378 SFIESMKTEFS
+378 SFIESMKKEFGS
-389 ELGITLDDLS
+389 LGFTLS
-399 DTMGNF
+399 DMSNNMSDF
-405 TTEVGKAAAAFLSG
+405 TTQIGEAAAAFLGG
-419 AWTTL
+419 AWQAVSPFVAQL
-424 QPTIDQLAYGFSGL
+424 QEGFEGL
-438 NLSLAEVARVMGV
+438 SFSASDIARIMGV
-451 DILTAITNLIPN
+451 DLFTALGNLIPN
-463 MSQMQVFSQL
+463 MAQVQVFSDL
-473 LAGAW
+473 LKGAW
-478 ELLMNLLTQIT
+478 DLLMGVLTQIT

-502 AGWLGETGGATDRVN
+502 AGWLGETGGATEKVN
-517 ESFGVLSSV
+517 EDFALLQGVLGTLS
-526 VGVLASSLQP
+526 AALQP
-536 LIQFLGTLVGQLI
+536 IIQFLGTLVGQLI
-549 NGAVQ
+549 SGAVQ
-554 ALDFTVK
+554 LLSWIDK
-561 SGLLKAILDTLSSVI
+561 SGLLTSVI
-576 TGVVSVVK
+576 QFLGSIIEGVVNVVK
-584 SLING
+584 ALVNG

-599 NSEASKRLTDIVNGL
+599 NSKASKRLSDIVDGL

-627 IANVIGV
+627 IAHVIGN

-649 VANNRVLE
+649 VANNKVLE
-657 TALGVLLRG
+657 TALGILLRG

-673 ASGFLNTIR
+673 ASGFLDTIR
-682 GIASAIGEAWNAIFK
+682 GIAKAIGDAWNAIFK
-697 SADDQQKEDEFTYN
+697 SADEQQEVSVDYN
-711 VSTNVED
+711 VSSDIED

-790 NGYPLK
+790 NGYPLRFN
-796 YK
+796 

>member
-107 MEAMNKSAGGGA
+107 MEAMNKSAGGGV
-119 TGFTRLKAAKDAAMN
+119 TGFARLKAAKDAAMN
-134 SAPVK
+134 SKPVK

-157 VIKTGFNGMKSAASF
+157 VIKTGFNGIAKAARF
-172 AIGTITKMS
+172 GIGTLAKISGT
-181 AVAGGALGL
+181 AAAGLGL
-190 LGKSAMNTYDE
+190 LGKSAMGTYDE

-210 NSLTDGAKGANDF
+210 NSLSDGAKGANEF

-228 KLGAAGLA
+228 KLGSAGLA

-241 TDIAKNLASSIN
+241 TDIAKNLSSSLN

-262 SAGILDIGTAFGMTK
+262 STNILDIGTAFGMSK
-277 QQIEQ
+277 DKIEN

-290 FSAGKLMAQDYNQLI
+290 FSAGKLMAEDYNQLI
-305 ASGAAGP
+305 DSGAAGP
-312 IRKWIAEHN
+312 IKKWIAAHN

-328 NFKEKVNDGAVSADL
+328 NFKEKVNNGEVSADL
-343 YREALDA
+343 YRKAIES
-350 LGMEFKGAG
+350 LGGDFKGAG
-359 QEVMTFGDAFENSM
+359 QDVQTFGDAFENSM
-373 KALDM
+373 KSLDM
-378 SFIESMKTEFS
+378 SFIESMKKEFGS
-389 ELGITLDDLS
+389 LGFTLS
-399 DTMGNF
+399 DMSNNMSDF
-405 TTEVGKAAAAFLSG
+405 TTQIGEAAAAFLGG
-419 AWTTL
+419 AWQAVSPFVAQL
-424 QPTIDQLAYGFSGL
+424 QEGFEGL
-438 NLSLAEVARVMGV
+438 SFSASDIARIMGV
-451 DILTAITNLIPN
+451 DLFTALGNLIPN
-463 MSQMQVFSQL
+463 MAQVQVFSDL
-473 LAGAW
+473 LKGAW
-478 ELLMNLLTQIT
+478 DLLMGVLTQIT

-502 AGWLGETGGATDRVN
+502 AGWLGETGGATEKVN
-517 ESFGVLSSV
+517 EDFALLQGVLGTLS
-526 VGVLASSLQP
+526 AALQP
-536 LIQFLGTLVGQLI
+536 IIQFLGTLVGQLI
-549 NGAVQ
+549 SGAVQ
-554 ALDFTVK
+554 LLSWIDK
-561 SGLLKAILDTLSSVI
+561 SGLLTSVI
-576 TGVVSVVK
+576 QFLGSIIEGVVNVVK
-584 SLING
+584 ALVNG

-599 NSEASKRLTDIVNGL
+599 NSKASKRLSDIVDGL

-627 IANVIGV
+627 IAHVIGN

-649 VANNRVLE
+649 VANNKVLE
-657 TALGVLLRG
+657 TALGILLRG

-673 ASGFLNTIR
+673 ASGFLDTIR
-682 GIASAIGEAWNAIFK
+682 GIAKAIGDAWNAIFK
-697 SADDQQKEDEFTYN
+697 SADEQQEVSVDYN
-711 VSTNVED
+711 VSSDIED

-790 NGYPLK
+790 NGYPLRFN
-796 YK
+796 

>member
-6 IDTELNNRALSSGI
+6 IDTELNNRALSAGV

-52 AVQDMAQAI
+52 AMQDMAQAI

-119 TGFTRLKAAKDAAMN
+119 TGFARLKAAKDAAMN

-201 ITRGNRAMT
+201 ITRGNRALT
-210 NSLTDGAKGANDF
+210 NSLTDGADGANEF

-241 TDIAKNLASSIN
+241 TDIAKNLSSSLN

-262 SAGILDIGTAFGMTK
+262 STGILDIGTAFGMSK
-277 QQIEQ
+277 EQIEQ

-290 FSAGKLMAQDYNQLI
+290 FSAGKLMAGDYNQLI

-321 DAGITMD
+321 NAGITMD
-328 NFKEKVNDGAVSADL
+328 NFKEKINDGEVSVDL
-343 YREALDA
+343 YKGALDA
-350 LGMEFKGAG
+350 LGLEFKGAG
-359 QEVMTFGDAFENSM
+359 QDVQTFGDAFENSM

-378 SFIESMKTEFS
+378 SFIESMKTEFAD
-389 ELGITLDDLS
+389 LGLTLDDIS
-399 DTMGNF
+399 DNMGNF
-405 TTEVGKAAAAFLSG
+405 TTEVGKVSAAFLQGGWS
-419 AWTTL
+419 AISPIIFQL
-424 QPTIDQLAYGFSGL
+424 QEGFSGL
-438 NLSLAEVARVMGV
+438 SLSATEIARAMGV
-451 DILTAITNLIPN
+451 DLLTAIGNLIPN
-463 MSQMQVFSQL
+463 ISQMQVFSQL
-473 LAGAW
+473 LSGTW
-478 ELLMNLLTQIT
+478 TFLMSLLTQIT
-489 SLINVFVNALMEG
+489 SLINVFVNGLMQG
-502 AGWLGETGGATDRVN
+502 AGWLGTTGGATDKVN
-517 ESFGVLSSV
+517 ESFAVLHSV
-526 VGVLASSLQP
+526 LGTLAAALQP
-536 LIQFLGTLVGQLI
+536 IIQYLGTLVGQLI
-549 NGAVQ
+549 SGAIQ
-554 ALDFTVK
+554 LLSWIDK
-561 SGLLKAILDTLSSVI
+561 SGLLTSVI
-576 TGVVSVVK
+576 QLLGSIIQGVVSVVK
-584 SLING
+584 ALING

-599 NSEASKRLTDIVNGL
+599 NSEASKRLTNIVDGL

-634 VIGVIFNIITAIGSW
+634 IIGVIFNIITAIGSW
-649 VANNRVLE
+649 VANNKVLE

-673 ASGFLNTIR
+673 ASGFLDTIR
-682 GIASAIGEAWNAIFK
+682 GIANAIGEAWNAIFK
-697 SADDQQKEDEFTYN
+697 SADEQQEVSVDYN
-711 VSTNVED
+711 VSSDIED

-769 TIDGAQNPQAI
+769 TIDGAQNPQAV
-780 LTEFK
+780 LSEFK

-790 NGYPLK
+790 NGYPLRFN
-796 YK
+796 

>member
-6 IDTELNNRALSSGI
+6 IDTELNNRALTSGI

-52 AVQDMAQAI
+52 AIQDMAQAI

-70 LTADLEA
+70 LSADLEA
-77 MEAKG
+77 MQAKG

-87 NKAEADLRNAKTQA
+87 TKAEADLRNAKTQA

-107 MEAMNKSAGGGA
+107 MEAMDKSTGGTVGA
-119 TGFTRLKAAKDAAMN
+119 MQRLKNAKEAALN

-157 VIKTGFNGMKSAASF
+157 VIKTGFNGMKSAANF

-181 AVAGGALGL
+181 GVAAVALGA
-190 LGKSAMNTYDE
+190 LGKSAMSTYDE
-201 ITRGNRAMT
+201 MARGSRAMG
-210 NSLTDGAKGANDF
+210 NSLSDGTKGAKVF
-223 QGEIK
+223 QDSIK
-228 KLGAAGLA
+228 AMGAAGLA

-241 TDIAKNLASSIN
+241 TDIAKNLSSSLN
-253 LSGKEAFKM
+253 MSGKEAFTM
-262 SAGILDIGTAFGMTK
+262 STGILDIGTAFGMTK
-277 QQIEQ
+277 DQIES

-312 IRKWIAEHN
+312 LKKWIAEHN

-328 NFKEKVNDGAVSADL
+328 NFKEKVNDGAISADM
-343 YREALDA
+343 YKEAINA
-350 LGMEFKGAG
+350 LSKDFKGAG
-359 QEVMTFGDAFENSM
+359 QEVMTFGDAFENAK
-373 KALDM
+373 KAMDM
-378 SFIESMKTEFS
+378 SFIEQMKTEFGGVAPS
-389 ELGITLDDLS
+389 INDMADALGD
-399 DTMGNF
+399 F
-405 TTEVGKAAAAFLSG
+405 TTELGKAAAAFLGG
-419 AWTTL
+419 AWQTL
-424 QPTIDQLAYGFSGL
+424 APTVGQLQTGFEG
-438 NLSLAEVARVMGV
+438 LSLSISDIARQIGI
-451 DILTAITNLIPN
+451 DLIGAIVNLIPN
-463 MSQMQVFSQL
+463 MSQIQVLSQL
-473 LAGAW
+473 LSGTWAF
-478 ELLMNLLTQIT
+478 LMSLLTQIT
-489 SLINVFVNALMEG
+489 SLINVFVNSLMQG
-502 AGWLGETGGATDRVN
+502 AGWLGTTGGATDKVN
-517 ESFGVLSSV
+517 ESFAVLQGVL
-526 VGVLASSLQP
+526 GTLAAALQP
-536 LIQFLGTLVGQLI
+536 IIQFLGTLVGELA

-554 ALDFTVK
+554 LLSWIDK
-561 SGLLKAILDTLSSVI
+561 SGLLTSVI
-576 TGVVSVVK
+576 QLLGSIIQGVVSVVK
-584 SLING
+584 ALVNG

-614 KRIWEMLVPVLSK
+614 KRVWEMLVPVLSK
-627 IANVIGV
+627 IANVIGT
-634 VIGVIFNIITAIGSW
+634 VIGVIFNIITAIGQW

-657 TALGVLLRG
+657 TALGILLRG

-673 ASGFLNTIR
+673 ASGFLDTIR
-682 GIASAIGEAWNAIFK
+682 SIASAIGEAWNAIFK
-697 SADDQQKEDEFTYN
+697 SADEQQEVSVDYN
-711 VSTNVED
+711 VSSDVED

-769 TIDGAQNPQAI
+769 TIDGAQDPKAVMAEMKI
-780 LTEFK
+780 
-785 GLMRK
+785 LMRK

-796 YK
+796 FS

>member
-6 IDTELNNRALSSGI
+6 IDTELNNRALTSGI

-52 AVQDMAQAI
+52 AIQDMAQAI

-70 LTADLEA
+70 LSADLEA
-77 MEAKG
+77 MQAKG

-87 NKAEADLRNAKTQA
+87 TKAEADLRNAKTQA

-107 MEAMNKSAGGGA
+107 MEAMDKSTGGTVGA
-119 TGFTRLKAAKDAAMN
+119 MQRLKNAKEAAMN

-139 ALSASFK
+139 ALSASFN
-146 GLSAVA
+146 GLGAVA
-152 SGSAT
+152 SGSAK
-157 VIKTGFNGMKSAASF
+157 VISAGFNGMKTAANF

-181 AVAGGALGL
+181 AAAGVAIGA
-190 LGKSAMNTYDE
+190 LGKSAMSTYDE
-201 ITRGNRAMT
+201 MARGSRAMG
-210 NSLTDGAKGANDF
+210 NSLSDGTKGAKVF
-223 QGEIK
+223 QDSIK
-228 KLGAAGLA
+228 AMGAAGLA

-241 TDIAKNLASSIN
+241 TDIAKNLSSSLN
-253 LSGKEAFKM
+253 MSGKEAFAM
-262 SAGILDIGTAFGMTK
+262 STGILDIGTAFGMTK
-277 QQIEQ
+277 DQIES

-312 IRKWIAEHN
+312 LKKWIAEHN

-328 NFKEKVNDGAVSADL
+328 NFKEKVNDGAISADM
-343 YREALDA
+343 YKEAINA
-350 LGMEFKGAG
+350 LSKDFKGAG
-359 QEVMTFGDAFENSM
+359 QEVMTFGDAFENAK
-373 KALDM
+373 KAMDM
-378 SFIESMKTEFS
+378 SFIEQMKTEFNGIAPS
-389 ELGITLDDLS
+389 INDMADALGD
-399 DTMGNF
+399 F
-405 TTEVGKAAAAFLSG
+405 TTELGKAAAAFLGG
-419 AWTTL
+419 AWQALT
-424 QPTIDQLAYGFSGL
+424 PTIDTLKGSFDGL
-438 NLSLAEVARVMGV
+438 SVTLSDIARQIGV
-451 DILTAITNLIPN
+451 DLLGAIVNLIPN
-463 MSQMQVFSQL
+463 FQQMQVFSDL
-473 LAGAW
+473 LGGAW
-478 ELLMNLLTQIT
+478 TLLISVLTQIT
-489 SLINVFVNALMEG
+489 SLINVFVNSLMEG
-502 AGWLGETGGATDRVN
+502 AGWLDQNGQATDRVN
-517 ESFGVLSSV
+517 ESFNILQGVL
-526 VGVLASSLQP
+526 GTLAAALQP
-536 LIQFLGTLVGQLI
+536 VIQFLGTLVGELV

-554 ALDFTVK
+554 LLSWIDK
-561 SGLLKAILDTLSSVI
+561 SGLLTSVI
-576 TGVVSVVK
+576 QLLGSIIQGVVGVVK
-584 SLING
+584 ALVNG

-614 KRIWEMLVPVLSK
+614 KRVWEMLVPVLSK
-627 IANVIGV
+627 IANVIGTV
-634 VIGVIFNIITAIGSW
+634 VGVIFNIISAIGQW

-657 TALGVLLRG
+657 TALGILLRG

-673 ASGFLNTIR
+673 ASGFLDTIR

-697 SADDQQKEDEFTYN
+697 SADEQQEVSVDYN
-711 VSTNVED
+711 VSSDIED

-769 TIDGAQNPQAI
+769 TIDGAQDPKAVMAEMKI
-780 LTEFK
+780 
-785 GLMRK
+785 LMRK

-796 YK
+796 FS

>member
-6 IDTELNNRALSSGI
+6 IDTELNNRALSAGV

-77 MEAKG
+77 MQAKG

-87 NKAEADLRNAKTQA
+87 TKAEADLRNAKTQA

-107 MEAMNKSAGGGA
+107 MEAMNKSAVGGV
-119 TGFTRLKAAKDAAMN
+119 TGFARLKAAKDAAMN
-134 SAPVK
+134 SKPVK

-157 VIKTGFNGMKSAASF
+157 VIKTSFSGIAKAAQF
-172 AIGTITKMS
+172 GIGTLAKISGT
-181 AVAGGALGL
+181 AAAGLGL
-190 LGKSAMNTYDE
+190 LGKSAMGTYDE

-210 NSLTDGAKGANDF
+210 NSLTDGAKGANEF

-241 TDIAKNLASSIN
+241 TDIAKNLSSSLN

-262 SAGILDIGTAFGMTK
+262 STNILDIGTAFGMSK
-277 QQIEQ
+277 DKIEN

-290 FSAGKLMAQDYNQLI
+290 FSAGKLMAEDYNQLI
-305 ASGAAGP
+305 DSGAAGP
-312 IRKWIAEHN
+312 IKKWIAAHN

-328 NFKEKVNDGAVSADL
+328 NFKEKVNNGEVSADL
-343 YREALDA
+343 YRKAIES
-350 LGMEFKGAG
+350 LGGDFKGAG
-359 QEVMTFGDAFENSM
+359 QDVQTFGDAFENSM
-373 KALDM
+373 KSLDM
-378 SFIESMKTEFS
+378 SFIESMKKEFGS
-389 ELGITLDDLS
+389 LGFTLS
-399 DTMGNF
+399 DMSNNMSDF
-405 TTEVGKAAAAFLSG
+405 TTQIGEAAAAFLGG
-419 AWTTL
+419 AWQAVSPFVAQL
-424 QPTIDQLAYGFSGL
+424 QEGFEGL
-438 NLSLAEVARVMGV
+438 SFSASDIARIMGV
-451 DILTAITNLIPN
+451 DLFTALGNLIPN
-463 MSQMQVFSQL
+463 MAQVQVFSDL
-473 LAGAW
+473 LKGAW
-478 ELLMNLLTQIT
+478 DLLMGVLTQIT

-502 AGWLGETGGATDRVN
+502 AGWLGETGGATEKVN
-517 ESFGVLSSV
+517 EDFGLLQGVLGTLS
-526 VGVLASSLQP
+526 AAIQP
-536 LIQFLGTLVGQLI
+536 IIQFLGTLVGQLI
-549 NGAVQ
+549 SGAVQ
-554 ALDFTVK
+554 LLSWIDK
-561 SGLLKAILDTLSSVI
+561 SGLLTSVI
-576 TGVVSVVK
+576 QFLGSIIEGVVNVVK
-584 SLING
+584 ALVNG

-599 NSEASKRLTDIVNGL
+599 NSKASKRLSDIVDGL

-627 IANVIGV
+627 IAHVIGN

-649 VANNRVLE
+649 VANNKVLE
-657 TALGVLLRG
+657 TALGILLRG

-673 ASGFLNTIR
+673 ASGFLDTIR
-682 GIASAIGEAWNAIFK
+682 GIAKAIGDAWNAIFK
-697 SADDQQKEDEFTYN
+697 SADEQQEVSVDYN
-711 VSTNVED
+711 VSSDIED

-780 LTEFK
+780 MTEFK

>member
-52 AVQDMAQAI
+52 AMQDMAQAI

-70 LTADLEA
+70 LSADLEA
-77 MEAKG
+77 MQAKG

-87 NKAEADLRNAKTQA
+87 TKAEADLRNAKTQA

-119 TGFTRLKAAKDAAMN
+119 TGFARLKAAKDAAMN

-157 VIKTGFNGMKSAASF
+157 VIKTGFNGIKAAAEF
-172 AIGTITKMS
+172 GIGTLAKIS
-181 AVAGGALGL
+181 GVAAAGLGL

-262 SAGILDIGTAFGMTK
+262 STGILDIGTAFGMTK

-343 YREALDA
+343 YRAALDA
-350 LGMEFKGAG
+350 LGLEFKGAG

-378 SFIESMKTEFS
+378 SFIESMKTEFAD
-389 ELGITLDDLS
+389 LGLTLDDIS
-399 DTMGNF
+399 DSMGNF
-405 TTEVGKAAAAFLSG
+405 TTEVGKVSAAFLQGGWS
-419 AWTTL
+419 AISPIIFQL
-424 QPTIDQLAYGFSGL
+424 QEGFSGL
-438 NLSLAEVARVMGV
+438 SISATEIARAMGV
-451 DILTAITNLIPN
+451 DLLTAIGNLIPN
-463 MSQMQVFSQL
+463 ISQMQVFSQL
-473 LAGAW
+473 LSGTW
-478 ELLMNLLTQIT
+478 TFLMSLLTQIT
-489 SLINVFVNALMEG
+489 SLINVFVNSLMQG
-502 AGWLGETGGATDRVN
+502 AGWLGTTGGATDRVN
-517 ESFGVLSSV
+517 ESFGVLHSV
-526 VGVLASSLQP
+526 LGVLASSLQP
-536 LIQFLGTLVGQLI
+536 IIQFLGQIVGEFI
-549 NGAVQ
+549 NASIN
-554 ALDFTVK
+554 AADFMVK
-561 SGLLKAILDTLSSVI
+561 SGLLQAVIDTLGSVI
-576 TGVVSVVK
+576 RGVVSVVK
-584 SLING
+584 ALING

-599 NSEASKRLTDIVNGL
+599 NSDASRRLTDIVNGL

-627 IANVIGV
+627 IAHVIGN

-649 VANNRVLE
+649 VANNKVLE
-657 TALGVLLRG
+657 TALGILLKV

-673 ASGFLNTIR
+673 ASGFLDTIR
-682 GIASAIGEAWNAIFK
+682 GIAKAIGDAWNAIFK
-697 SADDQQKEDEFTYN
+697 SADEQQEVSVDYN
-711 VSTNVED
+711 VSSDIED
-718 EPDPFAGLADIQY
+718 EPNPFAGLADIQY

-758 TGATTYGDFNV
+758 TGSTTYGDFNV

-780 LTEFK
+780 MTEFK

-790 NGYPLK
+790 NGYPLRFN
-796 YK
+796 

>member
-20 RGINQQMNSL
+20 RGINQQMSSL

-52 AVQDMAQAI
+52 AMQDMAQAI

-119 TGFTRLKAAKDAAMN
+119 TGFARLKAAKDAAMN

-157 VIKTGFNGMKSAASF
+157 VIKTGFNGIAKAAQF
-172 AIGTITKMS
+172 GIGTLAKISGT
-181 AVAGGALGL
+181 AAAGLGL

-241 TDIAKNLASSIN
+241 TDIAKNLASSMS

-277 QQIEQ
+277 DQIEH

-312 IRKWIAEHN
+312 IAKWISAHN

-328 NFKEKVNDGAVSADL
+328 NFKEKVNEGEVSADM
-343 YREALDA
+343 YKEALEA
-350 LGMEFKGAG
+350 LGLEFKGAG
-359 QEVMTFGDAFENSM
+359 QKVETFGDAFQNSM

-378 SFIESMKTEFS
+378 SFIESMKTEFAD
-389 ELGITLDDLS
+389 LGLTLDDIS
-399 DTMGNF
+399 DSMGNF
-405 TTEVGKAAAAFLSG
+405 TTEVGKVSAAFLQGGWS
-419 AWTTL
+419 AISPIIFQL
-424 QPTIDQLAYGFSGL
+424 QEGFSGL
-438 NLSLAEVARVMGV
+438 SLSATEIARAMGV
-451 DILTAITNLIPN
+451 DLLTAIGNLIPN
-463 MSQMQVFSQL
+463 ISQMQVFSQL
-473 LAGAW
+473 LSGTW
-478 ELLMNLLTQIT
+478 TLLMSVLTQIT
-489 SLINVFVNALMEG
+489 SLINTFVNSLMIG
-502 AGWLGETGGATDRVN
+502 AGWLGTTGGATDRVR
-517 ESFGVLSSV
+517 ESFDILHTTLGILSS
-526 VGVLASSLQP
+526 GLQP
-536 LIQFLGTLVGQLI
+536 LIQLLGQIAGVLI
-549 NGAVQ
+549 NGAIQIV
-554 ALDFTVK
+554 DWINKT
-561 SGLLKAILDTLSSVI
+561 GLLQSVLSLL
-576 TGVVSVVK
+576 TSVVK
-584 SLING
+584 GVWNALETVAKA
-589 FMEAAGLTDK
+589 FLEVTGLADK
-599 NSEASKRLTDIVNGL
+599 NSEASKGLTRIVEGL
-614 KRIWEMLVPVLSK
+614 KKVWDNLQPSLMEVAKQVGILIGKIW
-627 IANVIGV
+627 
-634 VIGVIFNIITAIGSW
+634 NIIEPI
-649 VANNRVLE
+649 LE
-657 TALGVLLRG
+657 WITNSGLLEWALKALLDG
-666 IENFVNI
+666 INNFVKMAGAFLDTIQGI
-673 ASGFLNTIR
+673 AR
-682 GIASAIGEAWNAIFK
+682 GIADAWNAIFK
-697 SADDQQKEDEFTYN
+697 SADEQEEVSVDYN
-711 VSTNVED
+711 ISSDIEE
-718 EPDPFAGLADIQY
+718 EPDPFAGLSDIQY

-780 LTEFK
+780 MTEFK

-790 NGYPLK
+790 NGYPLRFN
-796 YK
+796 

>member
-107 MEAMNKSAGGGA
+107 MEAMNKSAGGGV
-119 TGFTRLKAAKDAAMN
+119 TGFARLKAAKDAAMN
-134 SAPVK
+134 SKPVK

-157 VIKTGFNGMKSAASF
+157 VIKTGFNGIAKAAQF
-172 AIGTITKMS
+172 GIGTLAKISGT
-181 AVAGGALGL
+181 AAAGLGL
-190 LGKSAMNTYDE
+190 LGKSAMGTYDE

-210 NSLTDGAKGANDF
+210 NSLSDGAKGANEF

-228 KLGAAGLA
+228 KLGSAGLA

-241 TDIAKNLASSIN
+241 TDIAKNLSSSLN

-262 SAGILDIGTAFGMTK
+262 STNILDIGTAFGMSK
-277 QQIEQ
+277 DKIEN

-305 ASGAAGP
+305 DSGAAGP
-312 IRKWIAEHN
+312 IKKWIAAHN

-328 NFKEKVNDGAVSADL
+328 NFKEKVNNGEVSADL
-343 YREALDA
+343 YRKAIES
-350 LGMEFKGAG
+350 LGADFKGAG
-359 QEVMTFGDAFENSM
+359 QDVQTFGDAFENSM
-373 KALDM
+373 KSLDM
-378 SFIESMKTEFS
+378 SFIESMKKEFGS
-389 ELGITLDDLS
+389 LGFTLS
-399 DTMGNF
+399 DMSNNMSDF
-405 TTEVGKAAAAFLSG
+405 TTQIGEAAAAFLGG
-419 AWTTL
+419 AWQAVSPFVAQL
-424 QPTIDQLAYGFSGL
+424 QEGFEGL
-438 NLSLAEVARVMGV
+438 SFSASDIARIMGV
-451 DILTAITNLIPN
+451 DLFTALGNLIPN
-463 MSQMQVFSQL
+463 MAQVQVFSDL
-473 LAGAW
+473 LKGAW
-478 ELLMNLLTQIT
+478 DLLMGVLTQIT

-502 AGWLGETGGATDRVN
+502 AGWLGETGGATEKVN
-517 ESFGVLSSV
+517 EDFALLQGVLGTLS
-526 VGVLASSLQP
+526 AALQP
-536 LIQFLGTLVGQLI
+536 IIQFLGTLVGQLI
-549 NGAVQ
+549 SGAVQ
-554 ALDFTVK
+554 LLSWIDK
-561 SGLLKAILDTLSSVI
+561 SGLLTSVI
-576 TGVVSVVK
+576 QFLGSIIEGVVNVVK
-584 SLING
+584 ALVNG

-599 NSEASKRLTDIVNGL
+599 NSKASKRLSDIVDGL

-627 IANVIGV
+627 IAHVIGN
-634 VIGVIFNIITAIGSW
+634 VIGVIFNIITAIGQW
-649 VANNRVLE
+649 VANNKVLE
-657 TALGVLLRG
+657 TALGILLRG

-673 ASGFLNTIR
+673 ASGFLDTIR
-682 GIASAIGEAWNAIFK
+682 GIAKAIGDAWNAIFK
-697 SADDQQKEDEFTYN
+697 SADEQQEVSVDYN
-711 VSTNVED
+711 VSSDIED

-790 NGYPLK
+790 NGYPLRFN
-796 YK
+796 

>member
-6 IDTELNNRALSSGI
+6 IDTELNNRALSAGV

-52 AVQDMAQAI
+52 AIQDMAQAI

-119 TGFTRLKAAKDAAMN
+119 TGFARLKAAKDAAMN

-157 VIKTGFNGMKSAASF
+157 VIKTGFNGMKNAASF

-181 AVAGGALGL
+181 AAAAAGLGL

-241 TDIAKNLASSIN
+241 TDIAKNLASSMS

-277 QQIEQ
+277 DQIES

-312 IRKWIAEHN
+312 IAKWISAHN
-321 DAGITMD
+321 NAGITMD
-328 NFKEKVNDGAVSADL
+328 NFKEKVNAGEISADM
-343 YREALDA
+343 YREALEA

-359 QEVMTFGDAFENSM
+359 QDVQTFGDAFENSM

-378 SFIESMKTEFS
+378 SFIESMKTEFAD
-389 ELGITLDDLS
+389 LGLTLDDIS
-399 DTMGNF
+399 DSMGNF
-405 TTEVGKAAAAFLSG
+405 TTEVGKMAAAFLQGGWS
-419 AWTTL
+419 AISPIIFQL
-424 QPTIDQLAYGFSGL
+424 QEGFSGL
-438 NLSLAEVARVMGV
+438 SLSATEIARAMGV
-451 DILTAITNLIPN
+451 DLMTAIGNLIPN
-463 MSQMQVFSQL
+463 ISQMQVFSQL
-473 LAGAW
+473 LSGTW
-478 ELLMNLLTQIT
+478 TLLMSLLTQIT
-489 SLINVFVNALMEG
+489 SLINVFVNSLMQS
-502 AGWLGETGGATDRVN
+502 AGWLGTTGGATDKVN
-517 ESFGVLSSV
+517 ESFGVLQ
-526 VGVLASSLQP
+526 GVLGTLAAALQP
-536 LIQFLGTLVGQLI
+536 IIQFLGTLVGQLI
-549 NGAVQ
+549 TGAIQ
-554 ALDFTVK
+554 LLSWIDK
-561 SGLLKAILDTLSSVI
+561 SGLLTSVI
-576 TGVVSVVK
+576 QLLGSIIQGVVSVVK

-614 KRIWEMLVPVLSK
+614 KRVWEMLVPVLSK
-627 IANVIGV
+627 IAHVIGN
-634 VIGVIFNIITAIGSW
+634 VIGVIFNIITAIGQW

-657 TALGVLLRG
+657 TALGILLRG

-673 ASGFLNTIR
+673 ASGFLDTIR

-697 SADDQQKEDEFTYN
+697 SADNQQKEDEFTYN
-711 VSTNVED
+711 ISTNVEE
-718 EPDPFAGLADIQY
+718 EPDPFAGISDIQY

-746 GSFRGATMASKT
+746 GTFSGATRATSH
-758 TGATTYGDFNV
+758 TGGNTYGDVNIN
-769 TIDGAQNPQAI
+769 IDGAQDPNAI
-780 LTEFK
+780 MGQFK
-785 GLMRK
+785 SVMRK
-790 NGYPLK
+790 NGYNLK
-796 YK
+796 YS

>member
-52 AVQDMAQAI
+52 AIQDMAQAI

-119 TGFTRLKAAKDAAMN
+119 TGFARLKAAKDAAMN

-146 GLSAVA
+146 GLSAIA

-157 VIKTGFNGMKSAASF
+157 VIKTGFNGMAKAAQF
-172 AIGTITKMS
+172 GIGTIAKIS
-181 AVAGGALGL
+181 GVAATGLGL
-190 LGKSAMNTYDE
+190 LGKSAMGTYDE

-262 SAGILDIGTAFGMTK
+262 STGILDIGTAFGMTK

-343 YREALDA
+343 YRAAIDA
-350 LGMEFKGAG
+350 LGSEFKGAG
-359 QEVMTFGDAFENSM
+359 QDVQTFGDAFQNSM

-378 SFIESMKTEFS
+378 SFIESMKKEFGD
-389 ELGITLDDLS
+389 LGLTLDSLS

-405 TTEVGKAAAAFLSG
+405 TTEVGEAAAAFLGGSWQ
-419 AWTTL
+419 AVSPFVTQL
-424 QPTIDQLAYGFSGL
+424 QAGFDGL
-438 NLSLAEVARVMGV
+438 SFSASETARIMGV
-451 DILTAITNLIPN
+451 DLFTAIGNLIPN
-463 MSQMQVFSQL
+463 MQQMQVFSDL
-473 LAGAW
+473 LSGAW
-478 ELLMNLLTQIT
+478 DLLMSILTQIT
-489 SLINVFVNALMEG
+489 SLINTFVNSLMEG
-502 AGWLGETGGATDRVN
+502 AGWLDENGQATGRLNEQWGMLHGVIGA
-517 ESFGVLSSV
+517 
-526 VGVLASSLQP
+526 LAAALQP
-536 LIQFLGTLVGQLI
+536 LISFLGQTVGQLI
-549 NGAVQ
+549 DGAVQ
-554 ALDFTVK
+554 LLDWTNK
-561 SGLLKAILDTLSSVI
+561 SGLLTSVIQILSSILEGAVK
-576 TGVVSVVK
+576 VVK
-584 SLING
+584 ALANG

-599 NSEASKRLTDIVNGL
+599 NGEASKRLTDIVNGL
-614 KRIWEMLVPVLSK
+614 KRVWEMLVPVLSK
-627 IANVIGV
+627 IAHVIGN
-634 VIGVIFNIITAIGSW
+634 VIGVIFNIITAIGQW

-673 ASGFLNTIR
+673 ASGFLDTIR

-697 SADDQQKEDEFTYN
+697 SADEQQEVSVDYN
-711 VSTNVED
+711 VSSDIEE